1 MMDKE
6 RLDKIEEFERTLNY
20 TFKNK
25 DLLDRALTHRSF
37 MNECPAD
44 SVRDNERLEFLG
56 DAVLELC
63 VSHLLMKKFHDAP
76 EGLLSRMRASIVNE
90 RSLARMAKHL
100 SVGRY
105 LLLGKGEEASGGRT
119 KNSILSDTLEAVFAA
134 VYLDCGF
141 DETYA
146 FITRL
151 FSPLIDSC
159 GEALPRRD
167 YKTGLQETSQ
177 AKFKVIPQYRLIDES
192 GPEHDKVF
200 KVEVSVSDIVSKT
213 GVGKSKK
220 EAEQQAARK
229 ALEEIE
235 GAVETT
241 ARHP

>member
-1 MMDKE
+1 MDRE
-6 RLDKIEEFERTLNY
+6 RLDKLEEFERILNY
-20 TFKNK
+20 TFRNK

-37 MNECPAD
+37 MNECQAD

-63 VSHLLMKKFHDAP
+63 VSHLLMKKCRDAP

-90 RSLARMAKHL
+90 RSLARMARHL
-100 SVGRY
+100 CVGQF

-141 DETYA
+141 DETCA
-146 FITRL
+146 FIARL
-151 FSPLIDSC
+151 FSPLIDNC
-159 GEALPRRD
+159 GEGLPRRD
-167 YKTGLQETSQ
+167 YKSGLQEKSQ
-177 AKFKVIPQYRLIDES
+177 ARFKVVPRYRLIDES

-200 KVEVSVSDIVSKT
+200 EVEVSVSDIVSKT

-220 EAEQQAARK
+220 EAEQHAARK

-235 GAVETT
+235 GSVKTT
-241 ARHP
+241 TRHP